1 MVKPS
6 IALLL
11 ILLLPSSSYAFEK
24 LQPWA
29 DKNYSKETAKLI
41 SFRTSYRGHIWPKKD
56 HDFYRIQVPSA
67 GLLRIRHAG
76 LASNVASAIKVH
88 KVKGT
93 QQRWINGQPGK
104 DHNVSC
110 PIKFQDTYWIEVAD
124 SKDTNYSKKPY
135 TLEVDFQ
142 PVIDGNEPND
152 SEDEAIPIKLPIT
165 LNGFLFPQRDC
176 DQFRFHI
183 PTPGCLRLILTGIE
197 PKAGSKI
204 MVLGESGK
212 KVTGEGSTLRQPRAG
227 GWVLERKVG
236 YQKLLININEPG
248 IHTLLL
254 KHIKSFVSLL
264 PYRLRVEFYSK
275 SIDTYEP
282 NDSVQAATRIYP
294 GEKIRAY
301 ILPAQDRDFY
311 RIYLRGHGRLIVRQ
325 HSLRGGLGSAI
336 NIADPT
342 NQVSLCG
349 GWRNAKR
356 GATEQTVKVD
366 IDGWGDYL
374 IQVGDPFSQ
383 MSSVDHYELQ
393 VFFLSRHKGAPWIPS
408 IQGVPI
414 RKQ

>member
-1 MVKPS
+1 M
-6 IALLL
+6 
-11 ILLLPSSSYAFEK
+11 
-24 LQPWA
+24 
-29 DKNYSKETAKLI
+29 
-41 SFRTSYRGHIWPKKD
+41 
-56 HDFYRIQVPSA
+56 
-67 GLLRIRHAG
+67 
-76 LASNVASAIKVH
+76 
-88 KVKGT
+88 
-93 QQRWINGQPGK
+93 
-104 DHNVSC
+104 
-110 PIKFQDTYWIEVAD
+110 
-124 SKDTNYSKKPY
+124 
-135 TLEVDFQ
+135 
-142 PVIDGNEPND
+142 
-152 SEDEAIPIKLPIT
+152 
-165 LNGFLFPQRDC
+165 
-176 DQFRFHI
+176 
-183 PTPGCLRLILTGIE
+183 
-197 PKAGSKI
+197 
-204 MVLGESGK
+204 
-212 KVTGEGSTLRQPRAG
+212 
-227 GWVLERKVG
+227 
-236 YQKLLININEPG
+236 
-248 IHTLLL
+248 LL

-275 SIDTYEP
+275 NIDTYEP
-282 NDSVQAATRIYP
+282 NDSVKTATRIYP

-349 GWRNAKR
+349 GWRNANR